1 MSSKKDKIIENTIQ
15 TLKSMEDVT
24 DKDTVKVLKE
34 QVVNV
39 RKDDKYNLEQVL
51 NFIYKQNIDMK
62 LSLHDLN
69 LKLNL
74 FFIFCLILSVIF
86 GGLRLYFYFNPNH
99 K

>member
-1 MSSKKDKIIENTIQ
+1 MTPKKDKIINNTIQ

-24 DKDTVKVLKE
+24 DEDTVKVLKE

-62 LSLHDLN
+62 LSLHDLH

-74 FFIFCLILSVIF
+74 FFIFCFILFVIF
-86 GGLRLYFYFNPNH
+86 GSLRLYFYFNPNH